1 MNLSDRFNS
10 NNGTYGMWAS
20 VVCKDGTVF
29 EGVIQ
34 DERSYGIYILIGGD
48 PDRLSMFTWTNV
60 DRVIY
65 REV

>member
-1 MNLSDRFNS
+1 MTLSEMFYS
-10 NNGTYGMWAS
+10 NDGTSGMWAS

-29 EGVIQ
+29 QGLTQ